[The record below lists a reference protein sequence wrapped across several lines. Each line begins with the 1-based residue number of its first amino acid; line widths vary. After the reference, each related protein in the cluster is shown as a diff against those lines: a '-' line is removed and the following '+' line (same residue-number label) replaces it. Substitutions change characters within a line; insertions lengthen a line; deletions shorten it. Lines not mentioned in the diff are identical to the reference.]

1 LPNNLKKEHNFM
13 EYENH
18 YASKGVAGAG
28 LGLGIA
34 GTALGLMAGGLGNFG
49 ILSGNNKN
57 VPSEDHCVNRYEAN
71 QAARIAELET
81 EVKLRD
87 SNIYTDGKILDLY
100 KYVDGKLACIEN
112 QLCEQRVYN
121 ATNTSA
127 IACLQG
133 QVAQLAGLTKVVIPN
148 TSICPGWGNVT
159 VAPATTTTGA

>member
-1 LPNNLKKEHNFM
+1 M

-34 GTALGLMAGGLGNFG
+34 GTALGLMNGGLGNIGLFNG
-49 ILSGNNKN
+49 CNNGSGSNTY
-57 VPSEDHCVNRYEAN
+57 VNRYESDLN
-71 QAARIAELET
+71 KRIAELET

-100 KYVDGKLACIEN
+100 KYVDGKFACVEN

-121 ATNTSA
+121 ATNTAA
-127 IACLQG
+127 ISCIQG
-133 QVAQLAGLTKVVIPN
+133 QIAQLASLTKIVIPN
-148 TSICPGWGNVT
+148 TSVCPGWGNVT
-159 VAPATTTTGA
+159 VTPATTTTGA